1 MRARP
6 AGWASL
12 LIACS
17 LALASG
23 CGDDEDETTPIAPP
37 AGPPTVRITAI
48 RTTSGPSFEVG
59 SGAQAVVEA
68 GCDPRKTVNV
78 DLELGFFTRKPPGA
92 CAGIPQCGSLL
103 LTVQGPGGREGSV
116 RSTAISVPVRLS
128 DLDFEAGRYVFTVEL
143 QDDAKKPITVPDAVP
158 TDSVT
163 VDIDPPTATGCGPR
177 EGGVDA
183 SDGEAGDTDAG
194 DAADGNAADTA
205 PDVSDDAAPDATPD
219 ASDAAGDHT
228 ETDGPA
234 DVEQDQG

>member
-6 AGWASL
+6 ALRASL

-23 CGDDEDETTPIAPP
+23 CGDDEDETTPIAQPE
-37 AGPPTVRITAI
+37 GPPTVRITAI

-59 SGAQAVVEA
+59 SGAQPVVEA

-92 CAGIPQCGSLL
+92 CAGIPQCGSVL

-116 RSTAISVPVRLS
+116 RSTAVSVPVRLS

-143 QDDAKKPITVPDAVP
+143 RDDADKPFTVPDAVP
-158 TDSVT
+158 TDSVS
-163 VDIDPPTATGCGPR
+163 VDVLASTACGPKD
-177 EGGVDA
+177 GGADA
-183 SDGEAGDTDAG
+183 SEGDAGDTDAG
-194 DAADGNAADTA
+194 DAADGNAGDTA
-205 PDVSDDAAPDATPD
+205 PDVSDDVAPD